1 MTLTW
6 VSETQSIKS
15 TIQNK
20 MLYRIWC
27 ILFLLFLIIKCSLT
41 GNNVCYDWSVQVHYS
56 AIKQNCACCY
66 CVMMHVACILSLSAR
81 NFLSF
86 TFYCSLCIVE
96 LGTCEFVRKLEKYE
110 KYSASLALLLVVR
123 S

>member
-1 MTLTW
+1 M
-6 VSETQSIKS
+6 
-15 TIQNK
+15 
-20 MLYRIWC
+20 
-27 ILFLLFLIIKCSLT
+27 
-41 GNNVCYDWSVQVHYS
+41 CYDWSVQVHYS